1 MHPFRKVENLHILLW
16 LLKDVCWVNEW
27 KSMGTFMVLPTLSV
41 ALWLTWKSREDRV
54 ELIHN
59 IAVSLWILANST
71 WMLGEFFWQ
80 DKTKPL
86 AVTFFVL
93 GIVIL
98 LFYYVG
104 KLFKIKVK

>member
-1 MHPFRKVENLHILLW
+1 MHPLRRVENLHILLW
-16 LLKDVCWVNEW
+16 LLKDICWVNEW
-27 KSMGTFMVLPTLSV
+27 KFMGTFMVLPTLSV
-41 ALWLTWKSREDRV
+41 ALWLTWKSREDKV

-59 IAVSLWILANST
+59 IAVTFWILANST

-93 GIVIL
+93 GILILVIHYL
-98 LFYYVG
+98 G
-104 KLFKIKVK
+104 KLLKTKV